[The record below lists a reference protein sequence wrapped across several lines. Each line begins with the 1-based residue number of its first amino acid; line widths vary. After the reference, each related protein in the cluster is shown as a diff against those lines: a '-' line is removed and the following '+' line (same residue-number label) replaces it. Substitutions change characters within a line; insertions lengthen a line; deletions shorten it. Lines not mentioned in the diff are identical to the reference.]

1 MSTLIDQLTQ
11 LQTALTKLRDKYQFA
26 SSELTRIKAQPTITA
41 DQLQA
46 VQAKLD
52 SSKELQQSLDATTE
66 KRCNW

>member
-46 VQAKLD
+46 VQAEPVSYTHLT
-52 SSKELQQSLDATTE
+52 LPT
-66 KRCNW
+66 KRIV